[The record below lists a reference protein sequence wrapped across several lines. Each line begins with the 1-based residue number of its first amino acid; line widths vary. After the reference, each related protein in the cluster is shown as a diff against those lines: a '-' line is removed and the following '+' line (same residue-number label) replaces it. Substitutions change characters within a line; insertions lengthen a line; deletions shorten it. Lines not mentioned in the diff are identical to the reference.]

1 MKNLFVITTVNQ
13 KEKEETQNI
22 SPTKI
27 KSEKEKSNLDLDLTQ
42 TRSESTNLCQ
52 SPKTDSCDYSR
63 KYSLNVLSTENSI
76 SANLNNIL
84 EADNKNNEKK
94 DFLGKKTK
102 FHFDIIKT
110 CGDSNLK
117 KNIDS
122 NLENNLN
129 IEPNN
134 YKELFTIQKPKLNVK
149 FTKKKIP
156 ETKKHIK
163 EGRWT
168 MEERIKF
175 IEALIESG
183 KNWKNIQDYIGSRTC
198 AQTRSHAQK
207 FLLKLKSI
215 SNDEFNF
222 KKDSIKNL
230 GDILEEIKK
239 KKGISDTSNINA
251 KKYIIDILLNLSN
264 LNDITNENTYNKNIN
279 TNEIYSEKDN
289 DSISIDEKEN
299 INEKEQ
305 AKENSKNNVIIDNK
319 KEKNINVNEE
329 NNKSNRDNEV
339 KVDVKEKDQKLN
351 EKNNTKINSKNDCG
365 NYNNNYSTFSEPI
378 DQKLVFDDGFAFYIN
393 NNSIYNFNNI
403 SFYIKEYN
411 FIRNIERSKYIN
423 RNFFS

>member
-122 NLENNLN
+122 NLENDLN
-129 IEPNN
+129 IELKN
-134 YKELFTIQKPKLNVK
+134 YKELFTIQKPKLNAK
-149 FTKKKIP
+149 FIKKKIP
-156 ETKKHIK
+156 EKKKHIK

-175 IEALIESG
+175 IEALIENG
-183 KNWKNIQDYIGSRTC
+183 KKWKNIQNYIGSRTC

-239 KKGISDTSNINA
+239 KKGISDTNDINA

-264 LNDITNENTYNKNIN
+264 LNDTINENTDNKNIN
-279 TNEIYSEKDN
+279 TNEISSEKDN
-289 DSISIDEKEN
+289 DSMTIDEKEN

-305 AKENSKNNVIIDNK
+305 EKENLKNNVIIDNQ

-329 NNKSNRDNEV
+329 KNTSNKDNEL
-339 KVDVKEKDQKLN
+339 KVDIQERDQKLN
-351 EKNNTKINSKNDCG
+351 EKNNTKINSKNDCR
-365 NYNNNYSTFSEPI
+365 NYNNNYINFSEPI

-411 FIRNIERSKYIN
+411 FIRNIERSKFIN

>member
-122 NLENNLN
+122 NLENDLN
-129 IEPNN
+129 IELNN
-134 YKELFTIQKPKLNVK
+134 YKELFTIQKPKLNAK
-149 FTKKKIP
+149 FIKKKIP
-156 ETKKHIK
+156 EKKKHIK

-175 IEALIESG
+175 IEALIENG
-183 KNWKNIQDYIGSRTC
+183 KKWKNIQDYIGSRTC

-239 KKGISDTSNINA
+239 KKGISDTNDINA

-264 LNDITNENTYNKNIN
+264 LNDTINENTDNKNIN
-279 TNEIYSEKDN
+279 TNEISSEKDN
-289 DSISIDEKEN
+289 DSMTIYEKEN

-305 AKENSKNNVIIDNK
+305 EKENLKNNVIIDNQ

-329 NNKSNRDNEV
+329 KNTSNKDNEL
-339 KVDVKEKDQKLN
+339 KVDIQERDQKLN
-351 EKNNTKINSKNDCG
+351 EKNNTKINSKNDCR
-365 NYNNNYSTFSEPI
+365 NYNNNYINFSEPI

-411 FIRNIERSKYIN
+411 FIRNIERSKFIN

>member
-122 NLENNLN
+122 NLENDLN
-129 IEPNN
+129 IELNN
-134 YKELFTIQKPKLNVK
+134 YKELFTIQKPKLNAK
-149 FTKKKIP
+149 FIKKKIP
-156 ETKKHIK
+156 EKKKHIK

-168 MEERIKF
+168 TEERIKF
-175 IEALIESG
+175 IEALIENG
-183 KNWKNIQDYIGSRTC
+183 KKWKNIQDYIGSRTC

-239 KKGISDTSNINA
+239 KKGISDTNDINA

-264 LNDITNENTYNKNIN
+264 LNDTINENTDNKNIN
-279 TNEIYSEKDN
+279 TNEISSEKDN
-289 DSISIDEKEN
+289 DSMTIDEKEN

-305 AKENSKNNVIIDNK
+305 EKENLKNNVIIDNQ

-329 NNKSNRDNEV
+329 KNTSNKDNEL
-339 KVDVKEKDQKLN
+339 KVDIQERDQKLN
-351 EKNNTKINSKNDCG
+351 EKNNTKINSKNDCR
-365 NYNNNYSTFSEPI
+365 NYNNNYINFSEPI
-378 DQKLVFDDGFAFYIN
+378 DQKLVFDDGVAFYIN

-403 SFYIKEYN
+403 SYYIKEYN
-411 FIRNIERSKYIN
+411 FIRNIERSKFIN

>member
-122 NLENNLN
+122 NLENDLN
-129 IEPNN
+129 IELNN
-134 YKELFTIQKPKLNVK
+134 YKELFTIQKPKLNAK
-149 FTKKKIP
+149 FIKKKIP
-156 ETKKHIK
+156 EKKKHIK

-175 IEALIESG
+175 IEALIENG
-183 KNWKNIQDYIGSRTC
+183 KKWKNIQDYIGSRTC

-239 KKGISDTSNINA
+239 KKGISDTNDINA

-264 LNDITNENTYNKNIN
+264 LNDTINENTDNKNIN
-279 TNEIYSEKDN
+279 TNEISSEKDN
-289 DSISIDEKEN
+289 DSMTIDEKEN

-305 AKENSKNNVIIDNK
+305 ENLKNNVIIDNQ

-329 NNKSNRDNEV
+329 KNTSNKDNEL
-339 KVDVKEKDQKLN
+339 KVDIQERDQKLK
-351 EKNNTKINSKNDCG
+351 EKNNTKINSKNDCV
-365 NYNNNYSTFSEPI
+365 NYNNYINFSEPI

-411 FIRNIERSKYIN
+411 FIRNIERSKFIN

>member
-122 NLENNLN
+122 NLENDLN
-129 IEPNN
+129 IELNN
-134 YKELFTIQKPKLNVK
+134 YKELFTIQKPKLNAK
-149 FTKKKIP
+149 FIKKKIP
-156 ETKKHIK
+156 EKKKHIK

-168 MEERIKF
+168 TEERIKF
-175 IEALIESG
+175 IEALIENG
-183 KNWKNIQDYIGSRTC
+183 KKWKNIQDYIGSRTC

-239 KKGISDTSNINA
+239 KKGISDTNDINA

-264 LNDITNENTYNKNIN
+264 LNDTINENTDNKNIN
-279 TNEIYSEKDN
+279 TNEISSEKDN
-289 DSISIDEKEN
+289 DSMTIDEKEN

-305 AKENSKNNVIIDNK
+305 ENLKNNVIIDNQ

-329 NNKSNRDNEV
+329 KNTSNKDNEL
-339 KVDVKEKDQKLN
+339 KVDIQERDQKLN
-351 EKNNTKINSKNDCG
+351 EKNNTKINSKNDCRK
-365 NYNNNYSTFSEPI
+365 YNNNYINFSEPI

-411 FIRNIERSKYIN
+411 FIRNIERSKFIN

>member
-122 NLENNLN
+122 NLENDLN
-129 IEPNN
+129 IELNN
-134 YKELFTIQKPKLNVK
+134 YKELFTIQKPKLNAK
-149 FTKKKIP
+149 FIKKKIP
-156 ETKKHIK
+156 EKKKHIK

-175 IEALIESG
+175 IEALIENG
-183 KNWKNIQDYIGSRTC
+183 KKWKNIQDYIGSRTC

-239 KKGISDTSNINA
+239 KKGISDTNDINA

-264 LNDITNENTYNKNIN
+264 LNDTINENTDNKNIN
-279 TNEIYSEKDN
+279 TNEISSEKDN
-289 DSISIDEKEN
+289 DSMTIDEKEN

-305 AKENSKNNVIIDNK
+305 EKENLKNNAIIDNQ

-329 NNKSNRDNEV
+329 KNTSNKDNEL
-339 KVDVKEKDQKLN
+339 KVDIQERDQKLN
-351 EKNNTKINSKNDCG
+351 EKNNTKINSKNDCH
-365 NYNNNYSTFSEPI
+365 NYNNNYINFSEPI

-411 FIRNIERSKYIN
+411 FIRNIERSKFIN

>member
-122 NLENNLN
+122 NLENDLN
-129 IEPNN
+129 IELNN
-134 YKELFTIQKPKLNVK
+134 YKELFTIQKPKLNAK
-149 FTKKKIP
+149 FIKKKIP
-156 ETKKHIK
+156 EKKKHIK

-175 IEALIESG
+175 IEALIENG
-183 KNWKNIQDYIGSRTC
+183 KKWKNIQDYIGSRTC

-239 KKGISDTSNINA
+239 KKGISDTNDINA

-264 LNDITNENTYNKNIN
+264 LNDTINENTDNKNIN
-279 TNEIYSEKDN
+279 TNEISSEKDN
-289 DSISIDEKEN
+289 DSMTIDEKEN

-305 AKENSKNNVIIDNK
+305 EKENLKNNVIIDN
-319 KEKNINVNEE
+319 
-329 NNKSNRDNEV
+329 
-339 KVDVKEKDQKLN
+339 QK
-351 EKNNTKINSKNDCG
+351 
-365 NYNNNYSTFSEPI
+365 
-378 DQKLVFDDGFAFYIN
+378 
-393 NNSIYNFNNI
+393 
-403 SFYIKEYN
+403 
-411 FIRNIERSKYIN
+411 
-423 RNFFS
+423 

>member
-13 KEKEETQNI
+13 KKKEETQNI

-122 NLENNLN
+122 NLENDLN
-129 IEPNN
+129 IELNN
-134 YKELFTIQKPKLNVK
+134 YKELFTIQKPKLNAK
-149 FTKKKIP
+149 FIKKKIP
-156 ETKKHIK
+156 EKKKHIK

-175 IEALIESG
+175 IEALIENG
-183 KNWKNIQDYIGSRTC
+183 KKWKNIQDYIGSRTC

-239 KKGISDTSNINA
+239 KKGISDTNDINA

-264 LNDITNENTYNKNIN
+264 LNDTTNENTDNKNIN
-279 TNEIYSEKDN
+279 TNEISSEKDN
-289 DSISIDEKEN
+289 DSMTIDEKEN

-305 AKENSKNNVIIDNK
+305 EKENLKNNVIIDNQ

-329 NNKSNRDNEV
+329 KNTSNKDNEL
-339 KVDVKEKDQKLN
+339 KVDIQERDQKLK

-365 NYNNNYSTFSEPI
+365 NYNNYINFSEPI

-411 FIRNIERSKYIN
+411 FIRNIERSKFIN

>member
-122 NLENNLN
+122 NLENDLN
-129 IEPNN
+129 IELNN
-134 YKELFTIQKPKLNVK
+134 YKELFTIQKPKLNAK
-149 FTKKKIP
+149 FIKKKIP
-156 ETKKHIK
+156 EKKKHIK

-168 MEERIKF
+168 TEERIKF
-175 IEALIESG
+175 IEALIENG
-183 KNWKNIQDYIGSRTC
+183 KKWKNIQDYIGSRTC

-239 KKGISDTSNINA
+239 KKGISDTNDINA

-264 LNDITNENTYNKNIN
+264 LNDTINENTDNKNIN
-279 TNEIYSEKDN
+279 TNEISSEKDN
-289 DSISIDEKEN
+289 DSMTIDEKEN

-305 AKENSKNNVIIDNK
+305 EKENLKNNVIIDNQ

-329 NNKSNRDNEV
+329 KNTSNKDNEL
-339 KVDVKEKDQKLN
+339 KVVIQERDQKLN
-351 EKNNTKINSKNDCG
+351 EKNNSKINSKNDCR
-365 NYNNNYSTFSEPI
+365 NYNNNYINFSEPI

-411 FIRNIERSKYIN
+411 FIRNLERSKFIN

>member
-13 KEKEETQNI
+13 KKKEETQNI

-117 KNIDS
+117 KNIDL
-122 NLENNLN
+122 NLENDLN
-129 IEPNN
+129 IELNN
-134 YKELFTIQKPKLNVK
+134 YKELFTIQKPKLNAK
-149 FTKKKIP
+149 FIKKKIP
-156 ETKKHIK
+156 EKKKHIK

-175 IEALIESG
+175 IEALIENG
-183 KNWKNIQDYIGSRTC
+183 KKWKNIQDYIGSRTC

-239 KKGISDTSNINA
+239 KKGISDTNDINA

-264 LNDITNENTYNKNIN
+264 LNDTTNENTDNKNIN
-279 TNEIYSEKDN
+279 TNEISSEKDN
-289 DSISIDEKEN
+289 DSMTIDEKEN

-305 AKENSKNNVIIDNK
+305 EKENLKNNVIIDNQ

-329 NNKSNRDNEV
+329 KNTSNKDNEL
-339 KVDVKEKDQKLN
+339 KVDIQERDQKLK

-365 NYNNNYSTFSEPI
+365 NYNNYINFSEPI

-411 FIRNIERSKYIN
+411 FIRNIERSKFIN

>member
-122 NLENNLN
+122 NLENDLN
-129 IEPNN
+129 IELNN
-134 YKELFTIQKPKLNVK
+134 YKELFTIQKPKLNAK
-149 FTKKKIP
+149 FIKKKIP
-156 ETKKHIK
+156 EKKKHIK

-168 MEERIKF
+168 TEERIKF
-175 IEALIESG
+175 IEALIENG
-183 KNWKNIQDYIGSRTC
+183 KKWKNIQDYIGSRTC

-239 KKGISDTSNINA
+239 KKGISDTNDINA

-264 LNDITNENTYNKNIN
+264 LNDTINENTDNKNIN
-279 TNEIYSEKDN
+279 TNEISSEKDN
-289 DSISIDEKEN
+289 DSMTIDEKEN

-305 AKENSKNNVIIDNK
+305 EKENLKNNVIIDNQ

-329 NNKSNRDNEV
+329 KNTSNKDNEL
-339 KVDVKEKDQKLN
+339 KVDIQERDQKLN
-351 EKNNTKINSKNDCG
+351 EKNNTKINSKNDCR
-365 NYNNNYSTFSEPI
+365 NYNNNYINFSKPI

-411 FIRNIERSKYIN
+411 FIRNIERSKFIN

>member
-117 KNIDS
+117 KNIEP
-122 NLENNLN
+122 NLENDLN
-129 IEPNN
+129 IELYN
-134 YKELFTIQKPKLNVK
+134 YKELFTIQKPKLNAK
-149 FTKKKIP
+149 FIKKKIP
-156 ETKKHIK
+156 EKKKHIK

-175 IEALIESG
+175 IEALIENG
-183 KNWKNIQDYIGSRTC
+183 KKWKNIQDYIGSRTC

-239 KKGISDTSNINA
+239 KKGISDTNDINA

-264 LNDITNENTYNKNIN
+264 LNDTINENTDNKNIN
-279 TNEIYSEKDN
+279 TNEISSEKDN
-289 DSISIDEKEN
+289 DSMTIDEKEN

-305 AKENSKNNVIIDNK
+305 EKENLKNNVIIDNQ
-319 KEKNINVNEE
+319 KEKNMNVNEE
-329 NNKSNRDNEV
+329 KNTSNKDNEL
-339 KVDVKEKDQKLN
+339 KVDIQERDQKLN
-351 EKNNTKINSKNDCG
+351 EKNNTKINSKNDCR
-365 NYNNNYSTFSEPI
+365 NYNNNYINFSEPI

-411 FIRNIERSKYIN
+411 FIRNIERSKFIN

>member
-122 NLENNLN
+122 NLENDLN
-129 IEPNN
+129 IELNN
-134 YKELFTIQKPKLNVK
+134 YKELFTIQKPKLNAK
-149 FTKKKIP
+149 FIMKKIP
-156 ETKKHIK
+156 EKKKHIK

-175 IEALIESG
+175 IEALIENG
-183 KNWKNIQDYIGSRTC
+183 KKWKNIQDYIGSRTC

-239 KKGISDTSNINA
+239 KKGISDTNDINA

-264 LNDITNENTYNKNIN
+264 LNDTINENTDNKNIN
-279 TNEIYSEKDN
+279 TNEISSEKDN
-289 DSISIDEKEN
+289 DSMTIDEKEN

-305 AKENSKNNVIIDNK
+305 EKENLKNNVIIDNQ

-329 NNKSNRDNEV
+329 KNTSNKDNEL
-339 KVDVKEKDQKLN
+339 KVDIQERDQKLN
-351 EKNNTKINSKNDCG
+351 EKNNTKINSKNDCR
-365 NYNNNYSTFSEPI
+365 NYNNNYINFSEPI

-411 FIRNIERSKYIN
+411 FIRNIERSKFIN